1 MWTSNSVWVG
11 QIIKVPVID
20 QKGSLTESSSE
31 RKLSN
36 ESSEK
41 TDSNQTS
48 VSKKDK
54 RRLSTGSTMGPS
66 PTEFWTKMDS
76 SIEESKKVTSQL
88 KNKTE
93 KPFSLTGSAKDD
105 KFYHIL

>member
-20 QKGSLTESSSE
+20 QKGSLTESISE

-41 TDSNQTS
+41 TDNNQIIPS
-48 VSKKDK
+48 AISHAFLCNVVYILG
-54 RRLSTGSTMGPS
+54 RLDMT
-66 PTEFWTKMDS
+66 F
-76 SIEESKKVTSQL
+76 L
-88 KNKTE
+88 
-93 KPFSLTGSAKDD
+93 
-105 KFYHIL
+105 